1 MGAQP
6 LRQLRQGESGMSR
19 GPGFLPPRTIGWYL
33 AQTFVSR
40 SFAVLAALVLVLM
53 TLDLL
58 GESGDILAFPG
69 NGQAAI
75 LHYVSLR
82 VPQIIARFLPFS
94 VLLGTLITLVRMN
107 ANSEII
113 SMKAAGISAHQILAP
128 LGFASLAIAGAS
140 FWFNDHV
147 VARAT
152 ASLTAWQD
160 VDYGVVKDMRGVV
173 DNVWVRDGDDL
184 IHVDRVTGKG
194 AGAQLF
200 GVEYYDRTKDRLT
213 TLAKGERGHFV
224 NGAWQV
230 DKVQLFDV
238 RTGTLRTVPAL
249 TIGKGVAPDRFT
261 LAAVDGDSR
270 SFRSLWEAI
279 QELQASG
286 RPTGPLR
293 TVLWH
298 KISGPLSTILMP
310 LLAGVAGFGL
320 ARSGKLF
327 IRAVIGMALGFL
339 YFVADNFAVAMGNL
353 GAYPPLLA
361 AWAPF
366 FLFFILGEAVLI
378 RTEE

>member
-1 MGAQP
+1 
-6 LRQLRQGESGMSR
+6 MSK
-19 GPGFLPPRTIGWYL
+19 GPGLRVPPTMGWYL
-33 AQTFVSR
+33 AKTFVSR
-40 SFAVLAALVLVLM
+40 SIAVLAALVLILLM
-53 TLDLL
+53 LDLL
-58 GESGDILAFPG
+58 GESGDILAYPG

-75 LHYVSLR
+75 LHYVALR
-82 VPQIIARFLPFS
+82 TPQIAARFLPFS
-94 VLLGTLITLVRMN
+94 VLLGTLITLVRLN

-128 LGFASLAIAGAS
+128 LGVASLAIAGIS

-152 ASLTAWQD
+152 STLTAWQNA
-160 VDYGVVKDMRGVV
+160 DYGPVKDTRGIV
-173 DNVWVRDGDDL
+173 DNVWVRDGEDL

-194 AGAQLF
+194 AATKLT

-213 TLAKGERGHFV
+213 TLARGDYGHLV
-224 NGAWQV
+224 NGAWQIE
-230 DKVQLFDV
+230 KVQLFDV
-238 RTGTLRTVPAL
+238 KAGALRSVPAV
-249 TIGKGVAPDRFT
+249 TIGKGILPDRFT
-261 LAAVDGDSR
+261 LASVDGDSL
-270 SFRSLWEAI
+270 SFRALWEAI
-279 QELQASG
+279 DELEASG

-310 LLAGVAGFGL
+310 LLAAVAGFGL

-366 FLFFILGEAVLI
+366 LLFFLIGEAVLI